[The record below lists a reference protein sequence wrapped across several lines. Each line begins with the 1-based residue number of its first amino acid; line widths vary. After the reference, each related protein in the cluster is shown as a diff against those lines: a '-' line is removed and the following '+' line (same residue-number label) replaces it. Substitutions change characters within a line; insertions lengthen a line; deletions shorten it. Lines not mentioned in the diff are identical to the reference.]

1 MAVIIMDQARRMGRV
16 RQYMVASGCVQEVMT

>member
-16 RQYMVASGCVQEVMT
+16 RQYMVASGAEEVMT